1 MADGRVYVNSEAVSV
16 EQREFSSE
24 QDIPDPATYVSSLK
38 MDELKAELIK
48 RGLNEVEVKAYW
60 SIDYEPPFN
69 LKTKAK
75 SRLRGAA
82 RTLTWINV

>member
-1 MADGRVYVNSEAVSV
+1 MYANSEAVSV

-48 RGLNEVEVKAYW
+48 RGLNEVEVKAY
-60 SIDYEPPFN
+60 
-69 LKTKAK
+69 
-75 SRLRGAA
+75 
-82 RTLTWINV
+82 